1 MEGSLV
7 PDESKVYLLEYDKFT
22 FAYGEENPDARE
34 TPEWLAQADERHGD
48 CGGLR
53 YPQSIH

>member
-1 MEGSLV
+1 M

-48 CGGLR
+48 CDGLR

>member
-22 FAYGEENPDARE
+22 FAYGEENPGPAKNLDKVRPSPY
-34 TPEWLAQADERHGD
+34 T
-48 CGGLR
+48 
-53 YPQSIH
+53 